1 MRLWQNKNWRQSFD
15 QFLETQQVRMSSSLD
30 ALPILSLLGLLCG
43 LLAGG
48 IIILFRLILENISG
62 IILPDGSSEGFESL
76 SAGARLLL
84 CVGGGLLVGLLFQ
97 SLKDKSRKVG
107 VTHVLERLE
116 YHQGRLPL
124 KNAVLQFIAAI
135 ICLCSGQSLG
145 REGPN
150 IHIGA
155 ASGSILGRILRV
167 PNNSLR
173 ILIACGTAAGISAA
187 FNTPLAGVIFAME
200 VIILEYSVV
209 GFAPVIIAAVSATTL
224 TRMVFGD
231 ELGLSLSNI
240 EINILK
246 ELPLMLV
253 LGVIVGTIS
262 ALFIKLT
269 LLVNKHSRQQA
280 IWVRTTLAGL
290 ITGLIALVF
299 PQIMGTGYDTIDQL
313 LIVQFGFTITLL
325 LILAKT
331 VATASSVGLDMP
343 AGLIGP
349 TLFIGAT
356 TGSLVGIISSIVFTD
371 IDNNSLYV
379 VLGMAAMMAAT
390 LEAPLAALIYL
401 TELTANHAIVLPGM
415 AAVIIASLITKVVFK
430 QSSIYRHLMIAKG
443 LDYRNSDLSKSL
455 RKIGVASVMDRN
467 ITQHSKFASTSQ
479 IETLLELK
487 PRWILL
493 RDQDQQPIEGLL
505 PSADLALY
513 LKQLDPNNSESSEQ
527 AEPINLLSIPAKREP
542 TAAISIV
549 STLQEAYT
557 IMQSR
562 ECSVLY
568 VTGAHGATKNRVYGF
583 ITSEHVDS
591 SYKNIG

>member
-1 MRLWQNKNWRQSFD
+1 MRLWSNQNWRQSFD

-43 LLAGG
+43 LFAGG
-48 IIILFRLILENISG
+48 IIILFRLMFEGISG
-62 IILPDGSSEGFESL
+62 NLLPNGDAEGFESL
-76 SAGARLLL
+76 SASARLLL
-84 CVGGGLLVGLLFQ
+84 CVVGGLSVGLLFQ
-97 SLKDKSRKVG
+97 KLKAKSRTVG

-116 YHQGRLPL
+116 YHQGHLPF
-124 KNAVLQFIAAI
+124 KNAVLQFFAAI

-150 IHIGA
+150 IHLGA
-155 ASGSILGRILRV
+155 ASGSILGRVLRV
-167 PNNSLR
+167 PNNSVR

-231 ELGLSLSNI
+231 ELGLSLSGL
-240 EINILK
+240 EINVLK
-246 ELPLMLV
+246 ELPLVVV
-253 LGVIVGTIS
+253 LGVIVGMVS
-262 ALFIKLT
+262 AFFIKLT
-269 LLVNKHSRQQA
+269 LFVNKHSRSQQ

-299 PQIMGTGYDTIDQL
+299 PQVMGTGYDTIDQL
-313 LIVQFGFTITLL
+313 LVVQFGFTITLL

-356 TGSLVGIISSIVFTD
+356 TGSLVGIISSAIFTD
-371 IDNNSLYV
+371 MDNSNLYV

-415 AAVIIASLITKVVFK
+415 AVVIIASLITKVLFK
-430 QSSIYRHLMIAKG
+430 QSSIYRHLMVAKG
-443 LDYRNSDLSKSL
+443 LDYRNTDLSKSL

-467 ITQHSKFASTSQ
+467 ITQHSKLASIAE
-479 IETLLELK
+479 IEALLEAK

-493 RDQDQQPIEGLL
+493 RDQDQTPIEGLL
-505 PSADLALY
+505 TTADLALFY
-513 LKQLDPNNSESSEQ
+513 NQLQEQ
-527 AEPINLLSIPAKREP
+527 AEEQENVSNNNEAVNLVTIPAKREP
-542 TAAISIV
+542 TAAVSIV

-557 IMQSR
+557 VMQSR
-562 ECSVLY
+562 ECNVLY
-568 VTGAHGATKNRVYGF
+568 VTGAHGEIGRA
-583 ITSEHVDS
+583 HV
-591 SYKNIG
+591 